1 MMHERGKSDIA
12 IVAVKPANKAEQ
24 SAAEPVEPRAVTKGN
39 ADQQSTSR
47 AQSRTGVEDET
58 VTVDV
63 SQALERIRQVAKGKR
78 TEKFISLL
86 HYVNADLLEEAFS
99 QLRDDA
105 APGVDG
111 MTWKEYGLDLE
122 RNLEDLHA
130 RIQRGAY
137 RALPAR
143 RVYIPKPD
151 GRQRPLAVAA
161 LEDKIVQRAVAAV
174 LNAIYEEDFLGFSY
188 GFRPGAGR
196 TTHSMRSWSRSKA
209 GR

>member
-86 HYVNADLLEEAFS
+86 PYAIPDFFGGQSFS
-99 QLRDDA
+99 LGVVLR
-105 APGVDG
+105 
-111 MTWKEYGLDLE
+111 
-122 RNLEDLHA
+122 
-130 RIQRGAY
+130 
-137 RALPAR
+137 
-143 RVYIPKPD
+143 
-151 GRQRPLAVAA
+151 
-161 LEDKIVQRAVAAV
+161 
-174 LNAIYEEDFLGFSY
+174 
-188 GFRPGAGR
+188 
-196 TTHSMRSWSRSKA
+196 
-209 GR
+209 